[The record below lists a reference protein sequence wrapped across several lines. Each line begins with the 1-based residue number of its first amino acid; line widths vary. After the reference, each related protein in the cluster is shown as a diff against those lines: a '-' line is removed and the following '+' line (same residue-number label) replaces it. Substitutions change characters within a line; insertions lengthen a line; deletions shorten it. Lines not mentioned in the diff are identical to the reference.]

1 MSSGWPGSSL
11 RTTPTN
17 TKELRVDL
25 NADIGESFGIY
36 RTGDDQL
43 LLPSIT
49 SASIACGFH
58 AGDPSGMRRT
68 VRLAARAGVAVG
80 AHPGFP
86 DLVGFG
92 RREINAEPQEIFD
105 FVLYQIGALSAV
117 AKVEGVQLQHVKPHG
132 ALYNMAAR
140 RKDVA
145 EAIARAVASFDD
157 TLVLM
162 GLPESELVAAGSR
175 LGLRVACEAFVDRS
189 YEPDGTL
196 TPRHLA
202 DSVLSDPGRA
212 AERAVRM
219 VRDRKVVARDGS
231 SIRIQVD
238 TICIHG
244 DTPDA
249 ARLAAAVRMGLEQA
263 GITVARLTL
272 RS

>member
-1 MSSGWPGSSL
+1 
-11 RTTPTN
+11 
-17 TKELRVDL
+17 
-25 NADIGESFGIY
+25 
-36 RTGDDQL
+36 
-43 LLPSIT
+43 
-49 SASIACGFH
+49 
-58 AGDPSGMRRT
+58 
-68 VRLAARAGVAVG
+68 
-80 AHPGFP
+80 
-86 DLVGFG
+86 
-92 RREINAEPQEIFD
+92 
-105 FVLYQIGALSAV
+105 
-117 AKVEGVQLQHVKPHG
+117 
-132 ALYNMAAR
+132 MAAR

-231 SIRIQVD
+231 SIPIQVD